1 MIQQDSIIINEAWVI
16 VLNDNKHS
24 SFNNDVIAAKLN
36 IVLWPFNRVIIQV
49 SRTKVGVH
57 SIAVYLY
64 SRLKVIVMPTTYER
78 VKHLVEVHE
87 NVLAVF
93 ILDSNGNIPELFIAK
108 DVKNINYSAVEAI
121 RDSLNLRFEND
132 KPSTFGKHLWDI
144 SQYDKIRL
152 FKIYERD
159 HLIVVVAKSD
169 AELGQIAETI
179 LGYLYDSEE
188 DSPKS
193 LF

>member
-1 MIQQDSIIINEAWVI
+1 
-16 VLNDNKHS
+16 
-24 SFNNDVIAAKLN
+24 
-36 IVLWPFNRVIIQV
+36 
-49 SRTKVGVH
+49 
-57 SIAVYLY
+57 
-64 SRLKVIVMPTTYER
+64 MPTSYER

-93 ILDSNGNIPELFIAK
+93 ILDSNGNIPEFFVAK
-108 DVKNINYSAVEAI
+108 DAKNINYSTVETI
-121 RDSLNLRFEND
+121 RDSLHLRFEND
-132 KPSTFGKHLWDI
+132 KPNILGKHLWDI

-152 FKIYERD
+152 FRIYESDR
-159 HLIVVVAKSD
+159 LIVVVTESD
-169 AELGQIAETI
+169 AKLGHIAETI

>member
-1 MIQQDSIIINEAWVI
+1 MS
-16 VLNDNKHS
+16 
-24 SFNNDVIAAKLN
+24 
-36 IVLWPFNRVIIQV
+36 
-49 SRTKVGVH
+49 
-57 SIAVYLY
+57 
-64 SRLKVIVMPTTYER
+64 TTYER

-93 ILDSNGNIPELFIAK
+93 ILDSNGNISELFIAK
-108 DVKNINYSAVEAI
+108 DVKNINYSAVQKI

-132 KPSTFGKHLWDI
+132 KPSIFGKHLWDI

-152 FKIYERD
+152 FRIYESD

-169 AELGQIAETI
+169 AKLGQIVETI
-179 LGYLYDSEE
+179 IGYLYDSEE